1 MVAVIAFVA
10 AVALLGA
17 LDWAALKW
25 GKNSRK
31 VELLEKFEG
40 R

>member
-1 MVAVIAFVA
+1 MLALVFFLV
-10 AVALLGA
+10 AVALLGV

-31 VELLEKFEG
+31 VELLERFEG

>member
-1 MVAVIAFVA
+1 MLAIIAFLTV
-10 AVALLGA
+10 VALLGA

-31 VELLEKFEG
+31 IELLERFEG

>member
-1 MVAVIAFVA
+1 MLAIIFFLS

-31 VELLEKFEG
+31 AELLEKFEG